1 MNSLL
6 KLGGN
11 KTQHAQRLVALFED
25 SLVTFES
32 LLHVCCTS
40 EGPAPKTPVF
50 DRHQCGDFFIRSKS
64 EDFSKFKARV
74 SMKTH
79 YAVALVVAGFGFGIL
94 ADQSI
99 AQISS
104 PPAYVVTLF
113 DSGLKSASD
122 TDYPSLNPATFQ
134 PYGGHYII
142 HFGRT
147 VSFDGS
153 PRIDLWSSRST
164 A

>member
-1 MNSLL
+1 MLDG
-6 KLGGN
+6 KPGA
-11 KTQHAQRLVALFED
+11 KTLCA
-25 SLVTFES
+25 VT
-32 LLHVCCTS
+32 L
-40 EGPAPKTPVF
+40 A
-50 DRHQCGDFFIRSKS
+50 I
-64 EDFSKFKARV
+64 
-74 SMKTH
+74 M
-79 YAVALVVAGFGFGIL
+79 AGFGVGTL
-94 ADQSI
+94 AGQSLGQV
-99 AQISS
+99 A

-153 PRIDLWSSRST
+153 PPNRFVVIAFDSMKNAQAWHSSDAFRQSYD
-164 A
+164 ARKLSDVRAFAVEGIIP